1 LKIAADVLSSL
12 LPRHAPQT
20 PHELPSC
27 SHALANFCLVRT
39 ALSDPS
45 VLDRVLLAK
54 TSLDIP
60 PQQSASKSLIDVL
73 PYALLA

>member
-1 LKIAADVLSSL
+1 
-12 LPRHAPQT
+12 
-20 PHELPSC
+20 
-27 SHALANFCLVRT
+27 VRT